1 MLGTS
6 CSLDGGGGKA
16 SEAGNSVRPL
26 SVRGLLLRFLVLV
39 LFVRFSYIMLELLFN
54 TDFHWFFS
62 CIFCSI
68 AVRVFTLSSVCFS
81 RLHGF

>member
-26 SVRGLLLRFLVLV
+26 SGAGFASSFFGFGFIRALFLHNACA
-39 LFVRFSYIMLELLFN
+39 FV
-54 TDFHWFFS
+54 
-62 CIFCSI
+62 
-68 AVRVFTLSSVCFS
+68 
-81 RLHGF
+81 